1 LSGNQ
6 TTSSEPSKDSL
17 EAVRDL
23 LTILLLRDG
32 VDYELVSEASGIG
45 LKTLYQRFPK
55 KKVSKK
61 G

>member
-1 LSGNQ
+1 MSGKQ
-6 TTSSEPSKDSL
+6 GAPSEPEKAPL

-23 LTILLLRDG
+23 LALSLLRDG

-45 LKTLYQRFPK
+45 LKTLYAMFPK

-61 G
+61 E